1 MVTITIT
8 NVVMRPKVT
17 FLDYIIGGCEIQ
29 LYVAI
34 DFTMS
39 NGRPHDLGSLHS
51 LRDDNKNHYMDTIKS
66 IVQILSNYDTNQ

>member
-1 MVTITIT
+1 
-8 NVVMRPKVT
+8 MRPKVT

-39 NGRPHDLGSLHS
+39 NGKPHEVGSLHS
-51 LRDDNKNHYMDTIKS
+51 TQDENRNHYINTIKS
-66 IVQILSNYDTNQ
+66 IVSILSNYDTN